1 MSPRWTTRLLRIA
14 AIAALVALA
23 LIVWPLFDPS
33 PIVVVLAMS
42 LGQMIGTL
50 SFVSF
55 LVVVFFDMRRAGL
68 LRGFRRVSRAP
79 PPQDPGKDSEV

>member
-1 MSPRWTTRLLRIA
+1 MSPRWTTRLLRGA
-14 AIAALVALA
+14 AIAAIVALA

-33 PIVVVLAMS
+33 PLAVVIAMS
-42 LGQMIGTL
+42 LGQLIGTL

-68 LRGFRRVSRAP
+68 LRGFRRISRAP
-79 PPQDPGKDSEV
+79 PPQDRGKDPEQ